1 MFYMFSIYQ
10 TLVKYG
16 VASTKNIWSNN
27 KKDMEVVKILGP
39 GDKINESIKKLYKLL
54 KDELLNKKSILFD
67 PLNLFTDTN

>member
-1 MFYMFSIYQ
+1 MFSIYQ

>member
-1 MFYMFSIYQ
+1 MFSIYQ

-39 GDKINESIKKLYKLL
+39 GDEINESIKKLYKLL

>member
-1 MFYMFSIYQ
+1 MFSIYQ

-16 VASTKNIWSNN
+16 VVSTKNIWSNN

-39 GDKINESIKKLYKLL
+39 GDEINESIKKLYKLL

>member
-1 MFYMFSIYQ
+1 MFSIYQ

-16 VASTKNIWSNN
+16 VVSTKNIWSNN

>member
-1 MFYMFSIYQ
+1 MFSIYQ

-16 VASTKNIWSNN
+16 VVSTKNIWSNN

-39 GDKINESIKKLYKLL
+39 GDKINESIKKLYNLL

>member
-1 MFYMFSIYQ
+1 MFSIYQ

-16 VASTKNIWSNN
+16 VASTKNIRSNY

-39 GDKINESIKKLYKLL
+39 GDEINESIKKLYKLL

>member
-16 VASTKNIWSNN
+16 VVSTKNIWSNN

-39 GDKINESIKKLYKLL
+39 GDEINESIKKLYKLL

>member
-1 MFYMFSIYQ
+1 MFSIYQ

-16 VASTKNIWSNN
+16 VVSTKNIWSNN
-27 KKDMEVVKILGP
+27 KMDMEVVKILGP
-39 GDKINESIKKLYKLL
+39 GDEINESIKKLYNLL

>member
-16 VASTKNIWSNN
+16 VVSTKNIWSNN